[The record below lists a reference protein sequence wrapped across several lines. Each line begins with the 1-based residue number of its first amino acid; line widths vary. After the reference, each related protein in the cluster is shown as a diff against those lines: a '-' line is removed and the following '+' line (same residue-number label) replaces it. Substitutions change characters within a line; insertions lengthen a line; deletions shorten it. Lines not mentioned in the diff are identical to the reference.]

1 MTKLTIIIPV
11 YNREKTIKRAI
22 DSVLEQLDETIELM
36 IVNDGSTDK
45 TNEVVKDY
53 LTKYKQNI
61 SYYEKENEG
70 IAQTRNFGITH
81 AKGQYIMFVD
91 SDDYIDKDLISNLQ
105 TYFEQDIEMIKF
117 KLTCVD
123 EEGNVLHKID
133 GPQFEALDGEE
144 AFNKLAFSDMLI
156 DSPCV
161 YVFKK
166 DLFVKN
172 NLFFQVRNLSRRF
185 WINSTSV
192 TNCKIS
198 GIN

>member
-123 EEGNVLHKID
+123 EKGNVLHKID
-133 GPQFEALDGEE
+133 GPQFEAIDGEE

-166 DLFVKN
+166 DLFVNN

-185 WINSTSV
+185 WVNSTSV